1 MEQLFVICDLR
12 SIRDLCFLMEVFKKK
27 IILKSIINC
36 LLPLN
41 SKKIVYL
48 KTYFQVNEDHESSQH
63 LQAFNETTVGKTK
76 TNWKTC
82 KLKKKFKKWF

>member
-12 SIRDLCFLMEVFKKK
+12 SIRDLCFLTEAFKKK

-36 LLPLN
+36 LLSLN

-48 KTYFQVNEDHESSQH
+48 KTYFQVNEDHEFSQH
-63 LQAFNETTVGKTK
+63 LQAFNETHSG
-76 TNWKTC
+76 
-82 KLKKKFKKWF
+82 